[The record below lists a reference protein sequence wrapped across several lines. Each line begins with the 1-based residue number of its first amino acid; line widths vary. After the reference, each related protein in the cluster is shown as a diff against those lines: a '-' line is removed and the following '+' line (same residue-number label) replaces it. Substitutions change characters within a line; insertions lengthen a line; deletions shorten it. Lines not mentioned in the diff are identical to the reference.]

1 MPLTEL
7 DPVAALVVI
16 DLQKGIVPMAAANAG
31 PAVVGRAAELAST
44 FRLHNLPVVLVNVV
58 GMTPG
63 RTDQQRPNL
72 ASFPAGWSD
81 LTPELGAQPQDILI
95 SKRSVGAFQGTALD
109 AELRRR
115 NVTQIFLAGISTSA
129 GVESTGRAAFD
140 LGYHVVFVA
149 DAMTDRTEENHRHSI
164 EKVFPRFGQVET
176 AANVLQQL
184 AQHQGKA
191 AAQ

>member
-7 DPVAALVVI
+7 DPVSALVVI
-16 DLQKGIVPMAAANAG
+16 DLQKGIVAMPLAHPGAEIVA
-31 PAVVGRAAELAST
+31 RAAELARA
-44 FRLHNLPVVLVNVV
+44 FRAHNLPVVLVNVV
-58 GMTPG
+58 GMVPG
-63 RTDQQRPNL
+63 RTDAQRPNL
-72 ASFPAGWSD
+72 AAFPAGWSD

-109 AELRRR
+109 AGLRRG
-115 NVTQIFLAGISTSA
+115 NVTQIFLAGISTSS

-140 LGYHVVFVA
+140 LGYNVVYIS
-149 DAMTDRTEENHRHSI
+149 DAMTDRTEEGHRHSV

-176 AANVLQQL
+176 AANVLKAL
-184 AQHQGKA
+184 EQGKA